1 MSALVEV
8 PGAQLCAGQC
18 PQASPITTS
27 SATSRQAQRQPNGEN
42 REDDAH
48 GRKVI
53 RAGPAR

>member
-27 SATSRQAQRQPNGEN
+27 SATSRQARS
-42 REDDAH
+42 AS
-48 GRKVI
+48 
-53 RAGPAR
+53 